1 MIAKRRGFTNAG
13 FTLIEVL
20 IAVVIMAGG
29 IIVMANAWS
38 GNFLRVRNSRINNTA
53 ASLLERKMT
62 EIEILYKDKSIDE
75 IKEEDAGDFGSMF
88 PGYSWEMASKDFE
101 MPDISSALVS
111 RDGGADEMLLT
122 IVKTTTEFIK
132 KSVKE
137 VSVTVSF
144 KPKKGNEIH
153 HTVTT
158 YFVDYTKDMDI
169 PGMPGGGSGGGLSGL
184 GGGGSSGGSG
194 SGSGS
199 GGSGGGGTK

>member
-1 MIAKRRGFTNAG
+1 MRIANRRG

-62 EIEILYKDKSIDE
+62 EIEILYKDKPIEE
-75 IKEEDAGDFGSMF
+75 IKEDDAGDFGSMF
-88 PGYSWEMASKDFE
+88 PGYSWQMSSKDFE

-158 YFVDYTKDMDI
+158 YFVDYTKDLNV
-169 PGMPGGGSGGGLSGL
+169 PGMPGGGAAGGL
-184 GGGGSSGGSG
+184 GGATGATGGTGSSAPGASGSSGGSPQ
-194 SGSGS
+194 
-199 GGSGGGGTK
+199 